1 MGECDVPDEVLHLLR
16 ERIGRSL
23 DERPLQVDA
32 RGHRERVASLLARL
46 GASTHYELLDLKPA
60 AGAEEIHD
68 AYDRLARLVHPC
80 HVTRLGLQGR
90 QATLELL
97 FERLTRAY
105 LTLSH
110 PDRRKLYDWDAGPF
124 GAEVAGAPSRPDEQ
138 RQLARGLFERA
149 IRMIEVE
156 EYHYAVE
163 LLRRASQIDPRSEYF
178 ALLGDIQSKNPYWLR
193 QAADSYRSAIRLG
206 TETPHLKA
214 ALGELEDRL
223 KRAQTAAPPPPP
235 PVAAGPPKR
244 QRRVGA

>member
-1 MGECDVPDEVLHLLR
+1 MGECDVVPDEVLHLLR

-23 DERPLQVDA
+23 DEWPLELDS
-32 RGHRERVASLLARL
+32 RGHREHVAALLARL
-46 GASTHYELLDLKPA
+46 GDSTYYELLDLEPT

-68 AYDRLARLVHPC
+68 AYNRLARLVHPR
-80 HVTRLGLQGR
+80 HVGRLGLQGR
-90 QATLELL
+90 HATLELL

-110 PDRRKLYDWDAGPF
+110 PHRRKLYDWEAGPF
-124 GAEVAGAPSRPDEQ
+124 GTEQTQAASRPDEQ

-149 IRMIEVE
+149 ARMIEVE

-193 QAADSYRSAIRLG
+193 QAADSYRSAIRFG
-206 TETPHLKA
+206 AETPHLQA
-214 ALGELEDRL
+214 ALDEIEDRL
-223 KRAQTAAPPPPP
+223 KRAQAPPPPAAVAP
-235 PVAAGPPKR
+235 PER
-244 QRRVGA
+244 QRRARA